1 MKLLIACGFS
11 LALIGAANAQFNDPP
26 ALENR
31 NGRLGFEFYMLEVP
45 DPSSMTADGDASD
58 WGWFDPEYTLTMDE
72 WRDEADRPLPER
84 DDYNVTTLMGWKGGD
99 VNRWYVHM
107 EIVDDVLCHWGTNV
121 EQWHAD
127 MIEFSLDP
135 TDHGREFGTG
145 WVMEYIARPGDMVPP
160 QNVRYRWTQ
169 DDKPPAW
176 KENNEVIEFA
186 VRVDPPEA
194 WAAEVWDAGGTTY
207 YEWNYEVKRFM
218 EDGGP
223 SVSETFQ
230 LDAVAGEDGA
240 GIAFNLW
247 AEDSEPTGD
256 DGDRASSV
264 VNDMTTRGPEASAR
278 QYYAHALL
286 LRIGEYAAAT
296 SVEESTWAQIKDS
309 FRR

>member
-45 DPSSMTADGDASD
+45 DPSAMTADADDSD
-58 WGWFDPEYTLTMDE
+58 WGWFDPEYILTMDE

-160 QNVRYRWTQ
+160 QNVRYRWTG
-169 DDKPPAW
+169 PEGW
-176 KENNEVIEFA
+176 LENNEVIEFA

-194 WAAEVWDAGGTTY
+194 WAAEVWDAGGTT
-207 YEWNYEVKRFM
+207 VL
-218 EDGGP
+218 
-223 SVSETFQ
+223 S
-230 LDAVAGEDGA
+230 
-240 GIAFNLW
+240 
-247 AEDSEPTGD
+247 
-256 DGDRASSV
+256 
-264 VNDMTTRGPEASAR
+264 TR
-278 QYYAHALL
+278 Q
-286 LRIGEYAAAT
+286 
-296 SVEESTWAQIKDS
+296 
-309 FRR
+309 